1 VGEVTVARAL
11 LAELRPRFPHLPLVL
26 TATTATGLGLASG
39 AQVADVTLPF
49 PLDLP
54 GPTRRF
60 LQATKPKLV
69 LLVETELWPEMLAAC
84 GQGGIPVA
92 LVNARISDRS
102 FPRYRRLR
110 PLLRSLLAPLTLACA
125 QTPQDAQ
132 RLVAIG
138 VPAEKVRLT
147 GNIKFDL
154 APARTPP
161 SPLLDTIRSLAKG
174 KPIFVAG
181 STLEGEEK
189 EVLAAFAPLRERMF
203 LLLAPR
209 HPERAGG
216 VVELAHSL
224 GLKAVRRSPLPPPQT
239 ETEVLVLDTVG
250 ELASLYQLA
259 FVAFVGGSLV
269 PKGGHNPIEPAR
281 FAVPVLSGPYVANF
295 AAVYEVFCGQQ
306 GAFLVGNGQE
316 LGEKLAYFLDHPE
329 QAQEA
334 GQAAQAVLQAHTGAT
349 ARTVDALEPLLS

>member
-1 VGEVTVARAL
+1 L
-11 LAELRPRFPHLPLVL
+11 
-26 TATTATGLGLASG
+26 
-39 AQVADVTLPF
+39 
-49 PLDLP
+49 
-54 GPTRRF
+54 
-60 LQATKPKLV
+60 
-69 LLVETELWPEMLAAC
+69 
-84 GQGGIPVA
+84 I
-92 LVNARISDRS
+92 
-102 FPRYRRLR
+102 
-110 PLLRSLLAPLTLACA
+110 
-125 QTPQDAQ
+125 
-132 RLVAIG
+132 
-138 VPAEKVRLT
+138 
-147 GNIKFDL
+147 
-154 APARTPP
+154 
-161 SPLLDTIRSLAKG
+161 
-174 KPIFVAG
+174 
-181 STLEGEEK
+181 
-189 EVLAAFAPLRERMF
+189 
-203 LLLAPR
+203 APR

-216 VVELAHSL
+216 VVELARSL
-224 GLKAVRRSPLPPPQT
+224 GLKAVRRSPLPPLQT